1 VKRVSDECA
10 APRACA
16 QRAHPHPAAQSPVC
30 ASLLRRT
37 RPLEPRNHFT
47 DCSTSPRLPESVPCT
62 HIALKSGRFVVQ
74 GFCKAL
80 YSPTDL
86 SNLHPR
92 CAAPRTLT
100 PARTVQPLL
109 PPDMHGPSRSRI
121 GPVPCCHQICT
132 DRRGPAS
139 VQCGAGRTDAPLT
152 PARRAPSG
160 RRRPSWSTPHS
171 RPARDS
177 PGRAVGRRFMTR
189 IRNPCR
195 EQDSFYDDGLLS
207 CDGCH

>member
-100 PARTVQPLL
+100 PARTVHPLL

-121 GPVPCCHQICT
+121 GPV
-132 DRRGPAS
+132 RRRAN
-139 VQCGAGRTDAPLT
+139 
-152 PARRAPSG
+152 RRAPHTRPESTFWASSSILEYPPFSACPRFTWESSG
-160 RRRPSWSTPHS
+160 QAFHDTDQEPMQR
-171 RPARDS
+171 
-177 PGRAVGRRFMTR
+177 TR
-189 IRNPCR
+189 LI
-195 EQDSFYDDGLLS
+195 L
-207 CDGCH
+207 